1 MIDFMLFWFGAGI
14 TTLTIDWLRGWP
26 KTLADKKQIYAYME
40 MCRRSHPNKNP
51 RMILVRGILFIHLLL
66 GPLTAFKS
74 ETPTKK
80 K

>member
-26 KTLADKKQIYAYME
+26 KTLADKKQIYAYIE

-74 ETPTKK
+74 ETPRK
-80 K
+80 